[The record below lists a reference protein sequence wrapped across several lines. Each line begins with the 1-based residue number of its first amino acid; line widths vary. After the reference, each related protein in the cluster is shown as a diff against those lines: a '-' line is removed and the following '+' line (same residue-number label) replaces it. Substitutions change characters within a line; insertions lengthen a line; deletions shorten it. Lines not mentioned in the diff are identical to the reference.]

1 MDNVRLFLTIT
12 LVFIGLL
19 LYQAWQQDYGP
30 KPISSTT
37 SPLGTPSTTQP
48 SRLEMDGGS
57 QLPNQLAQET
67 PTAHIAETPLSQ
79 ADKPLP
85 SRQRVIVE
93 TDVLKLEIDTVGGDI
108 RQAYLPQYPVSIK
121 TPDQSFLLMNDHLP
135 DLFVAQSG
143 LLSQEAAPTHL
154 DVYQVAQTHYQLAKK
169 AKNLEVKLTWQNEAG
184 LKVHKIY
191 TFHRGSYVIEVKH
204 LIENNSTAAWQG
216 RLYGQFQRTD
226 PGKQSF
232 FIYTYTGGA
241 ISSPTRRYEK
251 IKFDTIA
258 DDSFNKEQRPSW
270 DHGWAAMLQHYF
282 IGAWIPQP
290 EQLYNYYTKLLP
302 QGRYALGL
310 YGPIQAVEPGTQQ
323 DFSFK
328 LYIGPKLQES
338 LAGIA
343 PSLELTVDYGWLWFI
358 AQPLFWLLEK
368 IHDFTGNWGWSI
380 IILTIMIKLAF
391 FHLSATSYKS
401 MANMRRIH
409 PRLIALK
416 ERYGDDKARLN
427 QAMMELYKKEKIN
440 PLGGCLPILVQIP
453 VFIALYWML
462 LESVEMRQADFMG
475 WINDL
480 SSPDPYF
487 VLPLIMGATMFIQHH
502 LNPAPIDPI
511 QQKVMLMLP
520 LMFTVFFAFFP
531 SGLVLYWLVNNVLSI
546 AQQWI
551 ITKKIVGTV

>member
-1 MDNVRLFLTIT
+1 MDNVRLFLVIT

-30 KPISSTT
+30 KPTSPTT
-37 SPLGTPSTTQP
+37 SSLGTPSTVHP
-48 SRLEMDGGS
+48 SRLEVEGENR
-57 QLPNQLAQET
+57 LPTASEKET
-67 PTAHIAETPLSQ
+67 PTMVAAETPLSQ
-79 ADKPLP
+79 QNRPLP
-85 SRQRVIVE
+85 SQQKVFVE
-93 TDVLKLEIDTVGGDI
+93 TDVFKLEIDTVGGDL
-108 RQAYLPQYPVSIK
+108 RRVYLPQYPVSVK
-121 TPDQSFLLMNDHLP
+121 TPDRPFLLMNDKLP

-143 LLSQEAAPTHL
+143 LLSQEPAPTHL
-154 DVYQVAQTHYQLAKK
+154 DHYQVEQTHYQLAEK
-169 AKNLEVKLTWQNEAG
+169 ANTLDVKLTWQNESG
-184 LKVHKIY
+184 IKVNKIY
-191 TFHRGSYVIEVKH
+191 TFHRGSYLVEVKH
-204 LIENNSTAAWQG
+204 IIENHTTTDWQG

-232 FIYTYTGGA
+232 FIYTYTGGV
-241 ISSPTRRYEK
+241 ISSPVRRYEK
-251 IKFDTIA
+251 IKFSDIS
-258 DDSFNKEQRPSW
+258 DGSFDKEQRPGW
-270 DHGWAAMLQHYF
+270 DKGWIAMLQHYF

-290 EQLYNYYTKLLP
+290 EQVYHYYTKTLS
-302 QGRYALGL
+302 QGRYVLGL
-310 YGPIQAVEPGTQQ
+310 YGPAQTIAPNAQQ
-323 DFSFK
+323 ELSLK
-328 LYIGPKLQES
+328 LYVGPKLQDT
-338 LAGIA
+338 LAEIA

-380 IILTIMIKLAF
+380 IILTILIKLAF

-427 QAMMELYKKEKIN
+427 QAMMDLYKKEKIN

-462 LESVEMRQADFMG
+462 LESVEMRQADFMW

-487 VLPLIMGATMFIQHH
+487 VLPLIMGATMLLQHH
-502 LNPAPIDPI
+502 LNPAPLDPI

-520 LMFTVFFAFFP
+520 LIFTVFFAFFP
-531 SGLVLYWLVNNVLSI
+531 SGLVLYWLVNNILSI
-546 AQQWI
+546 VQQWV
-551 ITKKIVGTV
+551 ITKKIVGTI